1 MVIRANKSA
10 DGIGGHLST
19 FASSAALYEVG
30 FNHFFKGKDNG
41 LAGDHV
47 YYQGHAAP
55 GVYAR
60 SYLEGRLTEQ
70 NLDHFRMEIGGTGLS
85 SYPHP
90 RLMPHFWE
98 YPTVSMGLGPI
109 NSIYHARFNKY
120 LHDRRLEDTSQPDL
134 VVLGRRRM

>member
-1 MVIRANKSA
+1 MASAATSPPCVIRC
-10 DGIGGHLST
+10 
-19 FASSAALYEVG
+19 ALRGRVQPLLQ
-30 FNHFFKGKDNG
+30 GKDNG